1 MRFNQVLVR
10 IICSTAL
17 LSFIFVLNVFAGLT
31 ESERSELKQLQLL
44 VEKNADMSE
53 AQMQRWEELLLKD
66 PDNLKKLRQKEIDKW
81 KAELRA
87 EGEQIDQSNI
97 DRQLESEWNDFLV
110 EKDEKIIN
118 LNEQNVVLFL
128 RKIRDF
134 CRIEKQNK
142 VEYPLDLNT
151 LILDNNSSIESE
163 LYSKIKKIYK
173 IQYEKIFENYRV
185 WAFPLESGKTGR
197 KSFLLENN
205 TIFFTLDGSKPT
217 LNSNRIL

>member
-1 MRFNQVLVR
+1 VRFNQVLVR